1 MNRLKELRNKA
12 DLSQNK
18 LVSSLNNYLAKN
30 NIKGITA
37 ATFSRWENS
46 ISNPTEIMW
55 KYLADYFNVSVPYV
69 KGDIDKKLVSKIA
82 KMVFLIETTPFV
94 TDCGFTNNAYESSK
108 MVCSLMMLLLKQLN
122 LNCSEEFKN
131 IILNSQKIFN
141 DPRFEN
147 IYCSAKATG
156 PVSYQ
161 KAKQCIEHVS
171 YVSDRNNFE
180 NTIEDAKKLI
190 DFYDKL

>member
-1 MNRLKELRNKA
+1 MNRLKELRKSQG
-12 DLSQNK
+12 LSQ
-18 LVSSLNNYLAKN
+18 VELAKRT
-30 NIKGITA
+30 G
-37 ATFSRWENS
+37 
-46 ISNPTEIMW
+46 ISNQAISFYEREKRHPKIETW
-55 KYLADYFNVSVPYV
+55 QKLADYFNVSVPYIR
-69 KGDIDKKLVSKIA
+69 GEIDTKLIAKIA
-82 KMVFLIETTPFV
+82 KMVFIIETTPFV

-161 KAKQCIEHVS
+161 KAKQCIEQVS

-180 NTIEDAKKLI
+180 STIKDAKKLI
-190 DFYDKL
+190 DFFDKL

>member
-1 MNRLKELRNKA
+1 MNRLKELRNQRKLTL
-12 DLSQNK
+12 DDIETKTGIKRGTYSNYENNK
-18 LVSSLNNYLAKN
+18 TEPKLATWQK
-30 NIKGITA
+30 
-37 ATFSRWENS
+37 
-46 ISNPTEIMW
+46 
-55 KYLADYFNVSVPYV
+55 LADYFNVSVPYIR
-69 KGDIDKKLVSKIA
+69 GEIDTKLIAKIA
-82 KMVFLIETTPFV
+82 KMVFIIETTPFV

-147 IYCSAKATG
+147 IYCDTKAEE

-171 YVSDRNNFE
+171 CVSDKNNFE
-180 NTIEDAKKLI
+180 NTIKDAKTLI
-190 DFYDKL
+190 DFYDNL

>member
-1 MNRLKELRNKA
+1 MNRLKELRKSKG
-12 DLSQNK
+12 LSQ
-18 LVSSLNNYLAKN
+18 VELAK
-30 NIKGITA
+30 KTG
-37 ATFSRWENS
+37 
-46 ISNPTEIMW
+46 ISNQAISFYEREKRHPKIETW
-55 KYLADYFNVSVPYV
+55 QKLADYFNVSVPYA
-69 KGDIDKKLVSKIA
+69 KGDIDKELISKIA

-147 IYCSAKATG
+147 IFCDTKAEKH
-156 PVSYQ
+156 VSYQ

-171 YVSDRNNFE
+171 CVSDKNNFE
-180 NTIEDAKKLI
+180 NTIKDAKKLI
-190 DFYDKL
+190 AFYDKL

>member
-1 MNRLKELRNKA
+1 MNRLKELRNQRKLTL
-12 DLSQNK
+12 DDIETKTGIKRGTYSNYENNK
-18 LVSSLNNYLAKN
+18 TEPKLATWQK
-30 NIKGITA
+30 
-37 ATFSRWENS
+37 
-46 ISNPTEIMW
+46 
-55 KYLADYFNVSVPYV
+55 LADYFNVSVPYIR
-69 KGDIDKKLVSKIA
+69 GEIDTKLIAKIA
-82 KMVFLIETTPFV
+82 KMVFIIETTPFV
-94 TDCGFTNNAYESSK
+94 TDCGFTNNLDENSK

-161 KAKQCIEHVS
+161 KAKQCIEDVS
-171 YVSDRNNFE
+171 GIPDKDSFE
-180 NTIEDAKKLI
+180 STIENAKKLI
-190 DFYDKL
+190 AFYDKL

>member
-1 MNRLKELRNKA
+1 MNRLKELRQKNHLTLKKLG
-12 DLSQNK
+12 DEINMPNNTLSQ
-18 LVSSLNNYLAKN
+18 Y
-30 NIKGITA
+30 
-37 ATFSRWENS
+37 ENGKRE
-46 ISNPTEIMW
+46 PKQEVW
-55 KYLADYFNVSVPYV
+55 QKFADYFNVSVPYIR
-69 KGDIDKKLVSKIA
+69 GEIDTKLIAKIA

-108 MVCSLMMLLLKQLN
+108 MVCSLMMLLFKQLN
-122 LNCSEEFKN
+122 LNCSQEFKN

-171 YVSDRNNFE
+171 CVSDRNNFE
-180 NTIEDAKKLI
+180 NTIKDAKKLI
-190 DFYDKL
+190 DFFDKL

>member
-1 MNRLKELRNKA
+1 MNRLKELRQKNNLTLKELSEQLSKRNIKISA
-12 DLSQNK
+12 DA
-18 LVSSLNNYLAKN
+18 LAKYERGDREPKIDKWN
-30 NIKGITA
+30 H
-37 ATFSRWENS
+37 
-46 ISNPTEIMW
+46 
-55 KYLADYFNVSVPYV
+55 LADYFNVSVPYV

-108 MVCSLMMLLLKQLN
+108 MVCSLMMLLFKQLN
-122 LNCSEEFKN
+122 LNCSQEFKN

-171 YVSDRNNFE
+171 CVSDRNNFE
-180 NTIEDAKKLI
+180 NTIKDAKKLI
-190 DFYDKL
+190 AFYDKL

>member
-1 MNRLKELRNKA
+1 
-12 DLSQNK
+12 
-18 LVSSLNNYLAKN
+18 
-30 NIKGITA
+30 
-37 ATFSRWENS
+37 
-46 ISNPTEIMW
+46 
-55 KYLADYFNVSVPYV
+55 
-69 KGDIDKKLVSKIA
+69 
-82 KMVFLIETTPFV
+82 MVFLIETTPFY
-94 TDCGFTNNAYESSK
+94 TKCGFTNNLDENSK

-131 IILNSQKIFN
+131 IILNAQKIFN
-141 DPRFEN
+141 DQRFEN

-180 NTIEDAKKLI
+180 STIKDAKKLI
-190 DFYDKL
+190 DFFDKL

>member
-1 MNRLKELRNKA
+1 MNRLKELRKSKG
-12 DLSQNK
+12 LSQ
-18 LVSSLNNYLAKN
+18 VELAK
-30 NIKGITA
+30 KTG
-37 ATFSRWENS
+37 
-46 ISNPTEIMW
+46 ISNQAISFYEREKRHPKIETW
-55 KYLADYFNVSVPYV
+55 QKLADYFNVSVPYIR
-69 KGDIDKKLVSKIA
+69 GEIDTKLIAKIA
-82 KMVFLIETTPFV
+82 KMVFIIETTPFV

-108 MVCSLMMLLLKQLN
+108 MVCSLIMLLLKQLN

-161 KAKQCIEHVS
+161 KAKQCIEDVS
-171 YVSDRNNFE
+171 GIPDKDSFE
-180 NTIEDAKKLI
+180 STIENAKKLI
-190 DFYDKL
+190 AFYDKL

>member
-1 MNRLKELRNKA
+1 MNRLKELRKA
-12 DLSQNK
+12 QGISQAE
-18 LVSSLNNYLAKN
+18 LARKT
-30 NIKGITA
+30 G
-37 ATFSRWENS
+37 
-46 ISNPTEIMW
+46 ISNQAISFYERGKRNPKIETW
-55 KYLADYFNVSVPYV
+55 QRLADYFNVSIPYAQ
-69 KGDIDKKLVSKIA
+69 GDIDTKLIAKIA
-82 KMVFLIETTPFV
+82 KMVFLIETTPFC
-94 TDCGFTNNAYESSK
+94 TDCGFTNNLDENSK

-122 LNCSEEFKN
+122 LNCCEEFKN
-131 IILNSQKIFN
+131 IILNAQKIFN

-180 NTIEDAKKLI
+180 STIKDAKKLI
-190 DFYDKL
+190 DFFDKL

>member
-1 MNRLKELRNKA
+1 MNRLKELRKSKG
-12 DLSQNK
+12 LSQ
-18 LVSSLNNYLAKN
+18 VELAK
-30 NIKGITA
+30 KTG
-37 ATFSRWENS
+37 
-46 ISNPTEIMW
+46 ISNQAISFYEREKRYPKIETW
-55 KYLADYFNVSVPYV
+55 QKLADHFNVSVPYV

-82 KMVFLIETTPFV
+82 KMVFLIEIAPFV

-141 DPRFEN
+141 DPKFEN

-161 KAKQCIEHVS
+161 KTKQCIEQIS
-171 YVSDRNNFE
+171 GISDKDNFKSAIK
-180 NTIEDAKKLI
+180 NAKTLI
-190 DFYDKL
+190 DFYDNLQEREQ

>member
-1 MNRLKELRNKA
+1 MNMNRLKELRKFQG
-12 DLSQNK
+12 LSQ
-18 LVSSLNNYLAKN
+18 VELAKRT
-30 NIKGITA
+30 G
-37 ATFSRWENS
+37 
-46 ISNPTEIMW
+46 ISNQAISFYERGKRNPKIETW
-55 KYLADYFNVSVPYV
+55 QRLADYFNVSVPYAQ
-69 KGDIDKKLVSKIA
+69 GDIDTKLIAKIA

-94 TDCGFTNNAYESSK
+94 TDCGFTNNGYESNK

-141 DPRFEN
+141 DPKFEN

-171 YVSDRNNFE
+171 CVSDRNNFE
-180 NTIEDAKKLI
+180 NTIKDAKKLI
-190 DFYDKL
+190 AFYDKL